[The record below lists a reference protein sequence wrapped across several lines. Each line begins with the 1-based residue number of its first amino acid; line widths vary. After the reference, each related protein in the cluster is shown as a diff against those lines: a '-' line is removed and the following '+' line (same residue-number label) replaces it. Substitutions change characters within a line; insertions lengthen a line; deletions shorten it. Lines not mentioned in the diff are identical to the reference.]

1 MTMDKSQLQE
11 LIQADLDGELS
22 VAQRAVLARL
32 LLQDP
37 EARRLHAEFRRTDQ
51 LLRDIGAAEPPPGLR
66 DAILARSAPPVRPG
80 QSGNQ
85 PYGLPLYRMAA
96 AILGGLLI
104 VGLSYV
110 LINVPVP
117 GTDLQGSLIAPQG
130 HLSLRAE
137 GAEVSASL
145 RRDGEKLRLELNSSA
160 TIPCEIIARIDPTTT
175 TFVGKAGAGAL
186 TTADGQVTV
195 VPAMGSQQVVLDFSG
210 AAPIRL
216 ELRSDGQ
223 LLGEGSLSV
232 SNTR

>member
-51 LLRDIGAAEPPPGLR
+51 LLRDLG
-66 DAILARSAPPVRPG
+66 VRPG

>member
-1 MTMDKSQLQE
+1 MDDGRLQE

-22 VAQRAVLARL
+22 VAERAVLARL

-51 LLRDIGAAEPPPGLR
+51 LLRNVAAAEPPPGLR
-66 DAILARSAPPVRPG
+66 ADILAGSA
-80 QSGNQ
+80 QSLRTGNSEPRQ
-85 PYGLPLYRMAA
+85 LGLPAYRMAA
-96 AILGGLLI
+96 VILGGLLI
-104 VGLSYV
+104 AGLSYV
-110 LINVPVP
+110 LIDARVP
-117 GTDLQGSLIAPQG
+117 GTDLQGSLMAPQG

-186 TTADGQVTV
+186 TTANGQVTV